1 MHALLTGSGHVDL
14 DRLLVIELALVSALV
29 GLVQHMDL
37 FQTVATFIGYAA
49 LNGVTLSIV
58 FAIFTTKSIFATF
71 LVTAGMF
78 ARARA

>member
-1 MHALLTGSGHVDL
+1 V
-14 DRLLVIELALVSALV
+14 
-29 GLVQHMDL
+29 
-37 FQTVATFIGYAA
+37 

-78 ARARA
+78 AGQPLPLSAPALRPEALTR